1 MAKQEKCCHKV
12 AFTYPD
18 NTGADNNPTGFDDDP
33 DPKNPVFF
41 GVIRLDLMRWVQC
54 GNVKGAINNG
64 DGRYH
69 IHRDEPW
76 DVPLSADDLEG
87 NFMADVTPSATG
99 LLRRMVGQNG
109 YNEVCLLPEALD
121 LSCKTLSPQSVSS
134 EAQNDAVQRSRQ
146 GVNTCHIPGS
156 WADGEN
162 TRIEPDQ
169 ISPCDVVALFGM
181 QSRLY
186 TNATSFGFTDEDYAR
201 CNPESVPNIVE
212 AFYRF
217 QFPGVQQE
225 SAPNILMWWAKNRP
239 TFYHGAVRTPS
250 PPFALDLAGMKRWF

>member
-18 NTGADNNPTGFDDDP
+18 ASGTDDGSTGFDDDP
-33 DPKNPVFF
+33 DPDGNPVFF

-54 GNVKGAINNG
+54 GKVKGAINNG

-69 IHRDEPW
+69 LHRDEPW
-76 DVPLSADDLEG
+76 DVPLAADDLEG
-87 NFMADVTPSATG
+87 NFMADVSPSATSI
-99 LLRRMVGQNG
+99 LRRMVGQNG
-109 YNEVCLLPEALD
+109 YHEVCLLPEALD
-121 LSCKTLSPQSVSS
+121 LSCKKLSPQSVSS
-134 EAQNDAVQRSRQ
+134 GAQNDAVQRSRQ

-186 TNATSFGFTDEDYAR
+186 SDPNSFGFTEKDYAK
-201 CNPESVPNIVE
+201 CSSESVPNIVE

-217 QFPGVQQE
+217 QFPGARE

-239 TFYHGAVRTPS
+239 TFYHGAVRTP
-250 PPFALDLAGMKRWF
+250 FALDLAGMEPRFLF